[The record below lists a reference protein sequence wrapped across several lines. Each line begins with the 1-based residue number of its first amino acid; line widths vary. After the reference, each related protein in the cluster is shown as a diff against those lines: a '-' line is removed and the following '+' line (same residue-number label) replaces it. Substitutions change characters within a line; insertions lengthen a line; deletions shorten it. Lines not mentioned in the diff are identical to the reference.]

1 MFLFACDCQEF
12 PFGSLGEETSINDTG
27 RNRRT
32 GLQYVLRP
40 LISRIKRIDYAKDK
54 SIQRYEA

>member
-12 PFGSLGEETSINDTG
+12 PFGSLGEETFNEI
-27 RNRRT
+27 
-32 GLQYVLRP
+32 
-40 LISRIKRIDYAKDK
+40 IHYAKDK